1 MGLELYLD
9 LLSQPCRAVYI
20 FAKKNRIPF
29 ELHTVDLLK
38 GQQVSKHFSKLNSL
52 RKVPALKD
60 DDFVLTEST
69 AILIYLSQKY
79 QTEDHWYP
87 AELQARA
94 RVHEYL
100 GWHADF
106 IRGTFGVMLW
116 TKVLAPLIG
125 TQVPEEKVR
134 RNRTALE
141 EALDKLN
148 ARFLG
153 NKPFLTGQ
161 QVTLADIMALE
172 EMMQPIALGLDLYEG
187 RQQLASW
194 HRRVEAFLGAELCEE
209 AHGPIMTILEQ
220 MACKTIPIPPP
231 EAHPPMLK
239 RLAKIP

>member
-20 FAKKNRIPF
+20 FTKKNRIPF
-29 ELHTVDLLK
+29 ELQAVNLLK
-38 GQQVSKHFSKLNSL
+38 GGQTSKHFSKLNSL
-52 RKVPALKD
+52 QKVPTLKD

-79 QTEDHWYP
+79 HTDDHWYP

-125 TQVPEEKVR
+125 TQVPEEKVC
-134 RNRTALE
+134 RNRTAID

-161 QVTLADIMALE
+161 Q
-172 EMMQPIALGLDLYEG
+172 PIALGLDLYEG
-187 RQQLASW
+187 QPQLASW
-194 HRRVEAFLGAELCEE
+194 HKRVETFLGAEQCEE
-209 AHGPIMTILEQ
+209 AHASIMSILERN
-220 MACKTIPIPPP
+220 ASKTIPTPTP
-231 EAHPPMLK
+231 EAHPNML
-239 RLAKIP
+239 

>member
-9 LLSQPCRAVYI
+9 LLSQPCRTVYI

-29 ELHTVDLLK
+29 ELCTVDLLK
-38 GQQVSKHFSKLNSL
+38 GGVTQPSQQCPCF
-52 RKVPALKD
+52 
-60 DDFVLTEST
+60 ST

-106 IRGTFGVMLW
+106 IQGTFGVMLW

-161 QVTLADIMALE
+161 QVTLADIMVLE

-194 HRRVEAFLGAELCEE
+194 HRRVETFLGAELCEE

-239 RLAKIP
+239 RLARIP

>member
-9 LLSQPCRAVYI
+9 LLSQPCRTVYI

-29 ELHTVDLLK
+29 ELRAVDLLK
-38 GQQVSKHFSKLNSL
+38 GRHRGSL
-52 RKVPALKD
+52 MPLILHNPLLGELKSLHKVPTLKD

-79 QTEDHWYP
+79 HTDDHWYP

-100 GWHADF
+100 GWHGDF

-125 TQVPEEKVR
+125 TQVPEEKVC
-134 RNRTALE
+134 RNRTAID

-161 QVTLADIMALE
+161 Q
-172 EMMQPIALGLDLYEG
+172 PIALGLDLYEG
-187 RQQLASW
+187 RPQLASW
-194 HRRVEAFLGAELCEE
+194 HKRVETFLGAELCEE
-209 AHGPIMTILEQ
+209 AHRSIMSILERN
-220 MACKTIPIPPP
+220 ASKTIPIPAP
-231 EAHPPMLK
+231 EAYPNMLK
-239 RLAKIP
+239 WLSRIP